1 MSKVF
6 NRDIKLGGL
15 VKSGV
20 RTLIRDD
27 DGKILL
33 ATGTTVPT
41 GSGYSKGALFIDTDV
56 ATGLKGVYENIGTTT
71 SASFIKPSHRV
82 VAAGQHTTAGG
93 DAAESATV
101 AGVVA
106 TDIAIASIEDNGT
119 NNVTLLQ
126 TAAGAGKVDFTLS
139 ADPSTDAI
147 INYMV
152 LRAC

>member
-1 MSKVF
+1 MKVF
-6 NRDIKLGGL
+6 NREIKLGGL
-15 VKSGV
+15 VKSGI
-20 RTLIRDD
+20 RTLIRDN

-56 ATGLKGVYENIGTTT
+56 ATGLKGVYENIGTTS

-82 VAAGQHTTAGG
+82 VASGQHTTAGG
-93 DAAESATV
+93 DTAESATV
-101 AGVVA
+101 TGALA

-119 NNVTLLQ
+119 NNVTLIQ
-126 TAAGAGKVDFTLS
+126 TAAASNAVNFTLS
-139 ADPSTDAI
+139 GDPSTDAI
-147 INYMV
+147 INYLV

>member
-6 NRDIKLGGL
+6 NRDVQLCGR

-20 RTLIRDD
+20 RTLARDN
-27 DGKILL
+27 DGNILI
-33 ATGTTVPT
+33 ASGTTVPT
-41 GSGYSKGALFIDTDV
+41 GAGYAKGALFIDTDV
-56 ATGLKGVYENIGTTT
+56 ATGLKGAYENIGTTA
-71 SASFIKPSHRV
+71 SASFVKPSHRV
-82 VAAGQHTTAGG
+82 IASGQHTTAGG

-147 INYMV
+147 INYLV